1 MRSEHAAGVP
11 QRPLFCGCADR
22 GMRPDAAA
30 KLHASSFGHAA
41 FSREHA
47 MRKLIL
53 LLTAATGLTIAG
65 TMIGEHS
72 LVAVV
77 APIGVQAAA
86 DEPAVMETVQ
96 FDWQG
101 GRYCW
106 HNGWQS
112 PGWYWC
118 GYHWGRGSDW
128 GGPVGCTVG
137 ADRQFTF
144 VVQEATVQE
153 QTGQEAAAQEATA
166 QEEIAPVGGGGNR
179 IVRRDTRS
187 LLPAV
192 KPGVFR
198 ISDRQRGVEL
208 DRSLYLPIQHCDGC

>member
-1 MRSEHAAGVP
+1 
-11 QRPLFCGCADR
+11 
-22 GMRPDAAA
+22 
-30 KLHASSFGHAA
+30 
-41 FSREHA
+41 

-72 LVAVV
+72 LAAVV

-118 GYHWGRGSDW
+118 GYHCGRGFAW

-137 ADRQFTF
+137 ADWQFMF
-144 VVQEATVQE
+144 VVPEATVQEQTGQEATVQE
-153 QTGQEAAAQEATA
+153 QTGQEATA
-166 QEEIAPVGGGGNR
+166 QEEIGPAGGGDNR
-179 IVRRDTRS
+179 IARQDARF

-198 ISDRQRGVEL
+198 ISDRRSGVEF
-208 DRSLYLPIQHCDGC
+208 DRRLYSPVQHCDGC